1 MLKQGVVF
9 RGLIHG
15 CVSIQE
21 PDGRGSSL
29 IIKGAPQVPIQV
41 LIVSSPRGDVGG
53 FPAALQTWGRVLLG
67 VLLDQKVLLRHLVPL
82 PEVDSVLS
90 SR

>member
-1 MLKQGVVF
+1 MQGVDF
-9 RGLIHG
+9 RGLVQG

-21 PDGRGSSL
+21 LDGRGPSL

-41 LIVSSPRGDVGG
+41 RVITSVIGG
-53 FPAALQTWGRVLLG
+53 FPAALQPWGRVLLG
-67 VLLDQKVLLRHLVPL
+67 VFLGQKVLFSHLVPL
-82 PEVDSVLS
+82 PEVYGVLS